1 MSGCVVESLFRAMT
15 RLEDPACVRG
25 VAIGSQDWTQQI
37 PSALIVRG
45 FLGGTMVNS
54 KHPPVRFQVSFPT
67 QHATSLVFQPL
78 SVFDS
83 ETTINNLQRLSIFVF
98 VCLECFRQEK
108 VCSQLTVVA
117 IIERTC
123 NTHFHR
129 DGELE

>member
-15 RLEDPACVRG
+15 RLEDPARVRG

-54 KHPPVRFQVSFPT
+54 KLPPVLFQVSFPT
-67 QHATSLVFQPL
+67 QHATSLVFQPV

-83 ETTINNLQRLSIFVF
+83 ETIINTFAEVVDFCVCVF
-98 VCLECFRQEK
+98 GVFQ
-108 VCSQLTVVA
+108 T
-117 IIERTC
+117 
-123 NTHFHR
+123 
-129 DGELE
+129 GESLLAADRCCHY